1 MFGQTGTLGAMAD
14 PPTQDQSR
22 RREWMQALRTETEAR
37 HSAWKGAL
45 EPEHGCSFTV
55 FTENPYSNPD
65 NPDAYLAEIKVSR
78 PTQGKNDRCVR
89 VRRLSP
95 GDRKQLVFGDDEIY
109 VANYQDRKPYN
120 YERPYH
126 YPADPDGSLE
136 RPPSSHRISRTSLSK
151 WRHDGCFHC
160 VERAA
165 LLKESRNPL
174 LAERG
179 NPIQVPDFGV
189 AMVYATARRAL
200 DVWKVYLSWDDRF
213 EQAVAKPFPWHF
225 RDYFRLLEIVPA
237 IDEAKPGA
245 LGPQGLASSG
255 FGFVQLG
262 CGKKDNDNH
271 HATPLANAPESSAV
285 PAAGAPEVRTE
296 SWSIPYWINP
306 DVLVH
311 ELGHQILYAT
321 LGFGPG
327 VAPTISGPVW
337 RDLWGGPDGDYFR
350 AFHEAFSDI
359 VAVVVSMHHRP
370 FLKGILADTKGDLF
384 SENAATKVGE
394 ISGRKTIRNTLNN
407 VRLAEAERTA
417 AADANAPPEN
427 RYYTLS
433 QVVSGALFD
442 VLAGFSV
449 YYLAEYQHLPRDL
462 VHEWEQ
468 AVDPNGTDRGAAAP
482 EARLS
487 DEVQAIY
494 ALEDGPDIVESAVTR
509 ARDALGRL
517 LGSYL
522 AEQSKAG
529 FDPASFRFASLKRD
543 LIARA
548 SAQDSEPSNA
558 LARPTLTGATK
569 ARVVEQC
576 FTWRGI

>member
-1 MFGQTGTLGAMAD
+1 MAD
-14 PPTQDQSR
+14 PATQDQTR

-37 HSAWKGAL
+37 HCAWKQAL
-45 EPEHGCSFTV
+45 EPEDGCSFTV
-55 FTENPYSNPD
+55 YTENPYSNPD
-65 NPDAYLAEIKVSR
+65 NPEAYLAEIKVSR
-78 PTQGKNDRCVR
+78 PSWAKDNRCVR

-95 GDRKQLVFGDDEIY
+95 GNRKQLVFGDDEMY

-126 YPADPDGSLE
+126 YPADPDGLLE
-136 RPPSSHRISRTSLSK
+136 RPPSTHRISRTSLSK
-151 WRHDGCFHC
+151 WRQDGCFRC
-160 VERAA
+160 LERGA
-165 LLKESRNPL
+165 LLTKSRNPL
-174 LAERG
+174 LAARG
-179 NPIQVPDFGV
+179 HPIQAPDFGV

-200 DVWKVYLSWDDRF
+200 DIWKVYLNWDVGF
-213 EQAVAKPFPWHF
+213 EQAVEKPFPWHF
-225 RDYFRLLEIVPA
+225 RDHFPRLEIVPA
-237 IDEAKPGA
+237 IDDGQPLPEEI
-245 LGPQGLASSG
+245 ASSG

-262 CGKKDNDNH
+262 CGQRDNDNH
-271 HATPLANAPESSAV
+271 HAAPLANADGSRP
-285 PAAGAPEVRTE
+285 PAPGPPQARLE
-296 SWSIPYWINP
+296 SWAIPYWINP

-327 VAPTISGPVW
+327 VGPTVSGPVW
-337 RDLWGGPDGDYFR
+337 VDLWGGRNGDDFR

-359 VAVVVSMHHRP
+359 VAVIVSMHHRP
-370 FLKGILADTKGDLF
+370 FLKAILAATKGDLF
-384 SENAATKVGE
+384 SENAATEVGE
-394 ISGRKTIRNTLNN
+394 ISARKTIRSTLNN
-407 VRLAEAERTA
+407 VRLAEAERIG
-417 AADANAPPEN
+417 AADANAPSEN

-449 YYLAEYQHLPRDL
+449 HYLAEYQHLPADL
-462 VHEWEQ
+462 VREWEQ
-468 AVDPNGTDRGAAAP
+468 AFDPKRPDGGAGVP
-482 EARLS
+482 EAQLS

-509 ARDALGRL
+509 ARDALGCL

-522 AEQSKAG
+522 AEHSKAG
-529 FDPASFRFASLKRD
+529 FDPATFRFASLKRD
-543 LIARA
+543 LIAVA
-548 SAQDSEPSNA
+548 SRQDSAPSDA